1 MSFLS
6 ILKELVDGTDKAVAC
21 ALMGVDGLAI
31 EKYVNTGRGGYPP
44 VGGNAPVGGNPPM
57 QYDVE
62 TVGIEYGKVLD
73 EVKNAAALLSLG
85 SVEEVLVNTMG
96 TDIIMRIVSPEYFIA
111 FAVGPGGNV
120 GKARYLLRKAAH
132 KARKELLA

>member
-1 MSFLS
+1 MSFLT
-6 ILKELVDGTDKAVAC
+6 ILKELVEGTDKGVAC
-21 ALMGVDGLAI
+21 TLMGVDGLAI
-31 EKYVNTGRGGYPP
+31 EKYVNTG
-44 VGGNAPVGGNPPM
+44 M

-73 EVKNAAALLSLG
+73 EIKNASALLSLG

-96 TDIIMRIVSPEYFIA
+96 TDIIIRIVNPEYFIA

-120 GKARYLLRKAAH
+120 GKARFLLRKAVH
-132 KARKELLA
+132 RARKELLA